1 MTSIIKLSNLEKYN
15 SKTMNYIHDTFLTKS
30 TPKEIK
36 ECFGDLIDNF
46 TGNGLTKN
54 GNVQIDENGIASYF
68 VNNTDYVKTNL
79 TSIDFFNAFEF
90 QIKFKPSLNKYNYL
104 IGWYS
109 TPHVE
114 FAYQKGNFSILEYK
128 TSSLTS
134 DYFCY
139 KNFKVDIQDWC
150 YFHCKREDDY
160 YIFTIYDN
168 DFNVLYSTKSDYK
181 IVEFTNLQPLTLGQ
195 INWNDSNVINNTD
208 LKIDLSET
216 WFKDKDGNLISSWN
230 K

>member
-1 MTSIIKLSNLEKYN
+1 MIDLNSLTLYKEKISSYVDDLMPLP
-15 SKTMNYIHDTFLTKS
+15 S
-30 TPKEIK
+30 PKDVLILNDE
-36 ECFGDLIDNF
+36 LIDNY
-46 TGNGLTKN
+46 TGNGITPHGSVK
-54 GNVQIDENGIASYF
+54 IDEKGIASYF

-104 IGWYS
+104 ISWYS
-109 TPHVE
+109 TPHIE
-114 FAYQKGNFSILEYK
+114 IAYQKGIFVILEYK

-134 DYFCY
+134 DYFWY
-139 KNFKVDIQDWC
+139 KKFEVDIRDWC

-160 YIFTIYDN
+160 YVFTVFDN
-168 DFNVLYSTKSDYK
+168 DFNVLYSAKSDYK
-181 IVEFTNLQPLTLGQ
+181 IVEFTNLQPLILGQ

>member
-1 MTSIIKLSNLEKYN
+1 MTSIFELLNLKKYS
-15 SKTMNYIHDTFLTKS
+15 SKMMNYIYDTFLTKA
-30 TPKEIK
+30 TPKEIMK
-36 ECFGDLIDNF
+36 CFGDLIDNF
-46 TGNGLTKN
+46 TGTGLIKS
-54 GNVQIDENGIASYF
+54 GNVKIDENGIASYF

-90 QIKFKPSLNKYNYL
+90 QIKFKPQQDKHNYL

-109 TPHVE
+109 VPHFE
-114 FAYQKGNFSILEYK
+114 IAYYKGNFSVLEYK
-128 TSSLTS
+128 TSSLTN
-134 DYFCY
+134 DYFWY
-139 KNFKVDIQDWC
+139 KIFKVDIRDWY

-160 YIFTIYDN
+160 YVFTVYDD
-168 DFNVLYSTKSDYK
+168 DFNILYSAKSDYK
-181 IVEFTNLQPLTLGQ
+181 IVEFTNLQPLIFGQ

>member
-1 MTSIIKLSNLEKYN
+1 M
-15 SKTMNYIHDTFLTKS
+15 MNYIYDTFLTKA
-30 TPKEIK
+30 TPKEIL
-36 ECFGDLIDNF
+36 ECSGDLIDNF
-46 TGNGLTKN
+46 TGTGLIKS

-68 VNNTDYVKTNL
+68 VNNTDHVKTNL

-90 QIKFKPSLNKYNYL
+90 QIKFKPQQDKENYL
-104 IGWYS
+104 ISWYS
-109 TPHVE
+109 RPRIE
-114 FAYQKGNFSILEYK
+114 IAYYTGHLDILEYK
-128 TSSLTS
+128 TSSGS
-134 DYFCY
+134 DRFGY
-139 KNFKVDIQDWC
+139 KGLKVDIQDWC

-168 DFNVLYSTKSDYK
+168 DFNVLYSAKSDYK
-181 IVEFTNLQPLTLGQ
+181 IVEFTNLQPLILGQ
-195 INWNDSNVINNTD
+195 INWNDSNVINNTG

>member
-1 MTSIIKLSNLEKYN
+1 MTSITKLSNLEKYN
-15 SKTMNYIHDTFLTKS
+15 SKMMNYIHDTFLTKS

-46 TGNGLTKN
+46 TGNGITKN
-54 GNVQIDENGIASYF
+54 GNVKIDENGIASYF

-90 QIKFKPSLNKYNYL
+90 QIKFKPQQDKHNFL
-104 IGWYS
+104 ISWNSRPKFEISY
-109 TPHVE
+109 
-114 FAYQKGNFSILEYK
+114 YKGNFYVLEYK
-128 TSSLTS
+128 TSSS
-134 DYFCY
+134 DYFYY

-160 YIFTIYDN
+160 YIFTVFDN
-168 DFNVLYSTKSDYK
+168 DFNVLYSAKSDYK
-181 IVEFTNLQPLTLGQ
+181 IVEFTNLQPLILGQ

>member
-1 MTSIIKLSNLEKYN
+1 MTSIFELLNLKKYS
-15 SKTMNYIHDTFLTKS
+15 SKMMNYIYDTFLTKA
-30 TPKEIK
+30 TPKEIMK
-36 ECFGDLIDNF
+36 CFGDLIDNF
-46 TGNGLTKN
+46 TGTGLIKS

-90 QIKFKPSLNKYNYL
+90 QIKFKPQQDKENYL
-104 IGWYS
+104 ISWYS
-109 TPHVE
+109 IPRVE
-114 FAYQKGNFSILEYK
+114 IAYYKGNFYVLEYK
-128 TSSLTS
+128 TSSFT
-134 DYFCY
+134 DGYFLY
-139 KNFKVDIQDWC
+139 KNFKVDIRDWY

-168 DFNVLYSTKSDYK
+168 DFNILYSAKSDYK
-181 IVEFTNLQPLTLGQ
+181 IVEFTNLQPLILGQ
-195 INWNDSNVINNTD
+195 INWNDPIVINNTD

>member
-1 MTSIIKLSNLEKYN
+1 MSSVIKLSNLERYKDKISSHISEELEFGQN
-15 SKTMNYIHDTFLTKS
+15 SNILGMFGIKNYTGSGITKS
-30 TPKEIK
+30 
-36 ECFGDLIDNF
+36 
-46 TGNGLTKN
+46 
-54 GNVQIDENGIASYF
+54 GNVKIDENGIASHF

-104 IGWYS
+104 IAWYS

-114 FAYQKGNFSILEYK
+114 FSYHKGNFNVLEYK

-134 DYFCY
+134 DYFWY
-139 KNFKVDIQDWC
+139 KKIKVDIRDWC

-160 YIFTIYDN
+160 YIFTIYN
-168 DFNVLYSTKSDYK
+168 EDFNVLHSTKSDYK
-181 IVEFTNLQPLTLGQ
+181 VAEFTNLQPLILGQ
-195 INWNDSNVINNTD
+195 INWNDTNVTNNTD
-208 LKIDLSET
+208 LRIDLSET
-216 WFKDKDGNLISSWN
+216 WFKDKNGNLISDWN

>member
-1 MTSIIKLSNLEKYN
+1 MICLENLEKYK
-15 SKTMNYIHDTFLTKS
+15 SELSDYISDAVLPEP
-30 TPKEIK
+30 TPKDIMELND
-36 ECFGDLIDNF
+36 ELIDNF

-90 QIKFKPSLNKYNYL
+90 QIKFKPSLNKYDYL
-104 IGWYS
+104 ISWYS
-109 TPHVE
+109 TPQFE
-114 FAYQKGNFSILEYK
+114 ISYQKGNFRILEYK
-128 TSSLTS
+128 TPSHTS
-134 DYFCY
+134 DYFWY
-139 KNFKVDIQDWC
+139 KEFKVDIQDWC

-160 YIFTIYDN
+160 YIFTVFDN
-168 DFNVLYSTKSDYK
+168 DFNILYSAKSDYK
-181 IVEFTNLQPLTLGQ
+181 IVEFANLQPLILGQ

-230 K
+230 L

>member
-1 MTSIIKLSNLEKYN
+1 MTSIFKLSNLEKYS
-15 SKTMNYIHDTFLTKS
+15 SKMMNYIHETFLTKA
-30 TPKEIK
+30 TPKEIL
-36 ECFGDLIDNF
+36 ECSGDLIDNF
-46 TGNGLTKN
+46 TGTGLIKS

-68 VNNTDYVKTNL
+68 VNNTDHVKTNL

-90 QIKFKPSLNKYNYL
+90 QIKFKPQQDKENYL
-104 IGWYS
+104 ISWYS
-109 TPHVE
+109 RPRIE
-114 FAYQKGNFSILEYK
+114 IAYYTGHLDILEYK
-128 TSSLTS
+128 TSSAS
-134 DYFCY
+134 DYFGY
-139 KNFKVDIQDWC
+139 KGLKVDIQDWC

-168 DFNVLYSTKSDYK
+168 DFNVLCSAKSDYK
-181 IVEFTNLQPLTLGQ
+181 IVEFTNLQPLILGQ
-195 INWNDSNVINNTD
+195 INWNNPIVINNTD

>member
-1 MTSIIKLSNLEKYN
+1 MLDLNSLALYKNKISSFFDKNVLNNLNFSSISNILGLFKIKSY
-15 SKTMNYIHDTFLTKS
+15 
-30 TPKEIK
+30 
-36 ECFGDLIDNF
+36 
-46 TGNGLTKN
+46 TGNGIKTN
-54 GNVQIDENGIASYF
+54 GNAKIDENGVASHF

-90 QIKFKPSLNKYNYL
+90 QIKFKPSLNKYDYL
-104 IGWYS
+104 ISWYS
-109 TPHVE
+109 FPHLE
-114 FAYQKGNFSILEYK
+114 ISCYKNSFAILEYK
-128 TSSLTS
+128 TTSSTNN
-134 DYFCY
+134 YFWY
-139 KNFKVDIQDWC
+139 KKFKVDIQDWY

-168 DFNVLYSTKSDYK
+168 DFNVLYSAKSDYK
-181 IVEFTNLQPLTLGQ
+181 IVEFTNLQPLILGQ
-195 INWNDSNVINNTD
+195 INWNDANVINNTN

>member
-1 MTSIIKLSNLEKYN
+1 MTSIFELSNLKKYS
-15 SKTMNYIHDTFLTKS
+15 SKMMNYIYDTFLTKA
-30 TPKEIK
+30 TPKEIL
-36 ECFGDLIDNF
+36 ECSGDLIDNF
-46 TGNGLTKN
+46 TGTGLIKS

-68 VNNTDYVKTNL
+68 VNNTDHVKTDL

-90 QIKFKPSLNKYNYL
+90 QIKFKPQQDKYNYL

-109 TPHVE
+109 FPHFE
-114 FAYQKGNFSILEYK
+114 ICYQKGSFNILEYK
-128 TSSLTS
+128 TSSSTS
-134 DYFCY
+134 DYFWY
-139 KNFKVDIQDWC
+139 KNFKVDIRDWC

-168 DFNVLYSTKSDYK
+168 DFNVLYSAKSDYK
-181 IVEFTNLQPLTLGQ
+181 IVEFTNLQPLILGQ
-195 INWNDSNVINNTD
+195 INWNDSNVINNTG

>member
-1 MTSIIKLSNLEKYN
+1 MTSIFELLNLKKYS
-15 SKTMNYIHDTFLTKS
+15 SKMMNYIYDTFLTKA
-30 TPKEIK
+30 TPKEIMK
-36 ECFGDLIDNF
+36 CFGDLIDNY
-46 TGNGLTKN
+46 TGNGITKN
-54 GNVQIDENGIASYF
+54 GNVKIDENGIASYF

-90 QIKFKPSLNKYNYL
+90 QIKFKPQQDKHNYL

-109 TPHVE
+109 RPHIE
-114 FAYQKGNFSILEYK
+114 IAYYTGNLDIVEYK
-128 TSSLTS
+128 TSPGTG
-134 DYFCY
+134 DHVAY

-160 YIFTIYDN
+160 YVFTVYDN
-168 DFNVLYSTKSDYK
+168 DFNVLCSAKSDNK
-181 IVEFTNLQPLTLGQ
+181 IVEFSNLQPLILGQ
-195 INWNDSNVINNTD
+195 INWNDSCVINNTD

>member
-1 MTSIIKLSNLEKYN
+1 MTSIFELLNLKKYS
-15 SKTMNYIHDTFLTKS
+15 SKMMNYIYDTFLTKA
-30 TPKEIK
+30 TPKEIMK
-36 ECFGDLIDNF
+36 WFGDLIDNF
-46 TGNGLTKN
+46 TGTGLIKS
-54 GNVQIDENGIASYF
+54 GNVKIDENGVASYF

-90 QIKFKPSLNKYNYL
+90 QIKFKPQQDKNNYL
-104 IGWYS
+104 IAWNSRPKLEISY
-109 TPHVE
+109 
-114 FAYQKGNFSILEYK
+114 YKGDFSVLEYK
-128 TSSLTS
+128 TSSNTS
-134 DYFCY
+134 DYFWY
-139 KNFKVDIQDWC
+139 KIFKVDIQDWY

-160 YIFTIYDN
+160 YVFTVFDDN
-168 DFNVLYSTKSDYK
+168 FNVLYSAKSDYK
-181 IVEFTNLQPLTLGQ
+181 IVEFTNLQPLIFGQ

>member
-1 MTSIIKLSNLEKYN
+1 MTSIFKLSNLKKYN
-15 SKTMNYIHDTFLTKS
+15 SKMMNYIYDTFLTKA
-30 TPKEIK
+30 TPNEIMK
-36 ECFGDLIDNF
+36 CFRDLIDNY
-46 TGNGLTKN
+46 TGNGITKN
-54 GNVQIDENGIASYF
+54 GNVKIDEKGIASYF

-90 QIKFKPSLNKYNYL
+90 QIKFKLQQNKYNYL

-109 TPHVE
+109 KPQFE
-114 FAYQKGNFSILEYK
+114 ISYQKGNFKVLEYK
-128 TSSLTS
+128 TSSNTS
-134 DYFCY
+134 DYFWY
-139 KNFKVDIQDWC
+139 KTFKVDIRDWG

-160 YIFTIYDN
+160 YVFTVYDD
-168 DFNVLYSTKSDYK
+168 DFNVLYSAKSDYK
-181 IVEFTNLQPLTLGQ
+181 IVEFTNLQPLILGQ
-195 INWNDSNVINNTD
+195 INWNDPIVTNNTD

>member
-1 MTSIIKLSNLEKYN
+1 MTSIFKLSNLEKYN
-15 SKTMNYIHDTFLTKS
+15 SKMMNYICDTFLTKA
-30 TPKEIK
+30 TPKEIMK
-36 ECFGDLIDNF
+36 CFGDLIDNF
-46 TGNGLTKN
+46 TGTGLIKS

-90 QIKFKPSLNKYNYL
+90 QIKFKPQQDKSNYL
-104 IGWYS
+104 ISWHSKPRFEITY
-109 TPHVE
+109 
-114 FAYQKGNFSILEYK
+114 YKGNFSVFEYK
-128 TSSLTS
+128 TSSPTS
-134 DYFCY
+134 DYFWY
-139 KNFKVDIQDWC
+139 KEFKVDIQDWY

-160 YIFTIYDN
+160 YVFTVYDD
-168 DFNVLYSTKSDYK
+168 DFNILYTAKSDYK
-181 IVEFTNLQPLTLGQ
+181 IVEFTNLQPLIFGQ
-195 INWNDSNVINNTD
+195 INWNDSIVINNTD

>member
-1 MTSIIKLSNLEKYN
+1 MTSIFKLSNLEKYS
-15 SKTMNYIHDTFLTKS
+15 SKMMNYIYDTFLTKA
-30 TPKEIK
+30 TQKEIMK
-36 ECFGDLIDNF
+36 CFGDLIDNF
-46 TGNGLTKN
+46 TGTGLIKS

-90 QIKFKPSLNKYNYL
+90 QIKFKPQQDKYNYL

-109 TPHVE
+109 FPHFE
-114 FAYQKGNFSILEYK
+114 ICYQKGNFAVLEYK
-128 TSSLTS
+128 TSSGTS
-134 DYFCY
+134 DYFWY
-139 KNFKVDIQDWC
+139 KAFKVDIRDWC

-160 YIFTIYDN
+160 YIFSVFDN
-168 DFNVLYSTKSDYK
+168 DFNVLYSAKSDYK
-181 IVEFTNLQPLTLGQ
+181 IVEFTNLQPLILGQ
-195 INWNDSNVINNTD
+195 INWNDSNVINNTG

>member
-1 MTSIIKLSNLEKYN
+1 MTSIFKLSNLEKYS
-15 SKTMNYIHDTFLTKS
+15 SKMMNYIYDTFLTKA
-30 TPKEIK
+30 TQKEIMK
-36 ECFGDLIDNF
+36 CFGDLIDNF
-46 TGNGLTKN
+46 TGTGLIKS

-90 QIKFKPSLNKYNYL
+90 QIKFKPQQDKENYL
-104 IGWYS
+104 IAWYS
-109 TPHVE
+109 RPRFEISYH
-114 FAYQKGNFSILEYK
+114 KGNFGVLEYK
-128 TSSLTS
+128 TSSHTS
-134 DYFCY
+134 NYFHY
-139 KNFKVDIQDWC
+139 KTFKVDIRDWY

-160 YIFTIYDN
+160 YIFTVYDN
-168 DFNVLYSTKSDYK
+168 DFNVLCSAKSDYK
-181 IVEFTNLQPLTLGQ
+181 IVEFTNLQPLILGQ
-195 INWNDSNVINNTD
+195 INWNDPFVINNTD

>member
-1 MTSIIKLSNLEKYN
+1 MTSIIELSNLEKYN
-15 SKTMNYIHDTFLTKS
+15 SKMTNYIHDTFLTKS

-46 TGNGLTKN
+46 TGNGITKN
-54 GNVQIDENGIASYF
+54 GNVKIDENGIASYF

-104 IGWYS
+104 ISWYS
-109 TPHVE
+109 TPRVE
-114 FAYQKGNFSILEYK
+114 IAYQKGIFTILEYK
-128 TSSLTS
+128 TPSHTS
-134 DYFCY
+134 DYFWY
-139 KNFKVDIQDWC
+139 KKFKVDIQDWC

-160 YIFTIYDN
+160 YIFSVFDN
-168 DFNVLYSTKSDYK
+168 DFNILYSAKSDYK
-181 IVEFTNLQPLTLGQ
+181 IVEFTNLQPLILGQ

>member
-1 MTSIIKLSNLEKYN
+1 MTSIFELSNLEKYN
-15 SKTMNYIHDTFLTKS
+15 SKMTNYIHDTFLTKP
-30 TPKEIK
+30 TPKEMM
-36 ECFGDLIDNF
+36 ECFGEVIDNF
-46 TGNGLTKN
+46 TGNGITTN

-90 QIKFKPSLNKYNYL
+90 QIKFKPSLNKYDYL

-109 TPHVE
+109 KPLFE
-114 FAYQKGNFSILEYK
+114 ISYQKGNFKVLEYK
-128 TSSLTS
+128 TSSNTR
-134 DYFCY
+134 DYFWY
-139 KNFKVDIQDWC
+139 KTIKVDIQDWC

-160 YIFTIYDN
+160 YVFTVYDD
-168 DFNVLYSTKSDYK
+168 DFNILYSEKSDYK
-181 IVEFTNLQPLTLGQ
+181 IVEFTNLQPLILGQ
-195 INWNDSNVINNTD
+195 IDWYDSNVLNNTD

>member
-1 MTSIIKLSNLEKYN
+1 MTSIFELSNLKKYS
-15 SKTMNYIHDTFLTKS
+15 SKMMNYIYDTFLTKATQS
-30 TPKEIK
+30 NILSLFKIK
-36 ECFGDLIDNF
+36 NY
-46 TGNGLTKN
+46 TGNGITKN

-90 QIKFKPSLNKYNYL
+90 QIKFKPQQDKHNYL
-104 IGWYS
+104 IAWNS
-109 TPHVE
+109 RPHLEICYYEGHLDIV
-114 FAYQKGNFSILEYK
+114 EYK
-128 TSSLTS
+128 ASSS
-134 DYFCY
+134 DYYPY
-139 KNFKVDIQDWC
+139 KGLKVDIQDWC

-160 YIFTIYDN
+160 YVFTVYDD
-168 DFNVLYSTKSDYK
+168 DFNILCSEKSDYK
-181 IVEFTNLQPLTLGQ
+181 IVEFSNLQPLILGQ
-195 INWNDSNVINNTD
+195 INWNNPIVINNTD